1 MTDIKAVIFDYGG
14 VLIDWNPYYLYR
26 KVLTNDTEVARLL
39 QEIHFNEW
47 NYSFDQGYPLALGIA
62 EMCRLYPEHA
72 DMIRLYDERWMET
85 IGLTFDANIALL
97 KEIKASGMPV
107 YGLSNWSMD
116 KFKLV
121 RPRYPFFELFD
132 DMVISGEV
140 KMAKP
145 DPRIYRL
152 LLERNGL
159 TATECLYID
168 DSEDNYRA
176 ACQVGLQAIHYQS
189 SGQLRRE
196 LQNRG
201 VL

>member
-26 KVLTNDTEVARLL
+26 KVLTNDTEIARLL
-39 QEIHFNEW
+39 QEIHFSEW
-47 NYSFDQGYPLALGIA
+47 NYSFDQGYPMALGIA
-62 EMCRLYPEHA
+62 EMCRKYPEHA
-72 DMIRLYDERWMET
+72 EMIRLIDEHWLET
-85 IGLTFDANIALL
+85 LGATFDANIALI
-97 KEIKASGMPV
+97 KEVKASGRPV
-107 YGLSNWSMD
+107 YGLSNWSSE
-116 KFKLV
+116 KFSLV
-121 RPRYPFFELFD
+121 RPCYPFFELFD

-140 KMAKP
+140 KIAKP
-145 DPRIYRL
+145 DPRIFRL

-159 TATECLYID
+159 NAAECIYID

-176 ACQVGLQAIHYQS
+176 ASQVGLQAIHYQS

-196 LQNRG
+196 LQSRG

>member
-26 KVLTNDTEVARLL
+26 KVFTNDTEVARFL

-47 NYSFDQGYPLALGIA
+47 NYSFDQGYPMALGLT

-72 DMIRLYDERWMET
+72 EMIRLFDERWLET
-85 IGLTFDANIALL
+85 LGMTFDANIALVREV
-97 KEIKASGMPV
+97 KERGYAV
-107 YGLSNWSMD
+107 YGLSNWSAE
-116 KFKLV
+116 KFSLV

-140 KMAKP
+140 KIAKP
-145 DPRIYRL
+145 DPRIFRL

-159 TATECLYID
+159 TAAECLYID

-176 ACQVGLQAIHYQS
+176 ASQVGLQAIHYQS

-196 LQNRG
+196 LQSRG

>member
-26 KVLTNDTEVARLL
+26 KVFTNDTEVARFL

-47 NYSFDQGYPLALGIA
+47 NYSFDQGYPMELGLS
-62 EMCRLYPEHA
+62 EMCRKYPERA
-72 DMIRLYDERWMET
+72 EMIRLLDERWLET
-85 IGLTFDANIALL
+85 IGTTFDATIALV
-97 KEIKASGMPV
+97 KEVKERGYAV
-107 YGLSNWSMD
+107 YGLSNWSAE

-121 RPRYPFFELFD
+121 RPRYPFFDLFD

-145 DPRIYRL
+145 DPRIFRL
-152 LLERNGL
+152 LVERNGK
-159 TATECLYID
+159 TPQECIYID

-176 ACQVGLQAIHYQS
+176 ASQVGLQAIHYQS
-189 SGQLRRE
+189 SGQLRQE
-196 LQNRG
+196 LQKRG